1 MLIHNYV
8 HKIKLV
14 EIFIRCNNCFY
25 TESCYNRV
33 TSVMNITVIE
43 LTGFRF
49 SIDSVQSVF
58 TIID

>member
-1 MLIHNYV
+1 
-8 HKIKLV
+8 
-14 EIFIRCNNCFY
+14 
-25 TESCYNRV
+25 
-33 TSVMNITVIE
+33 MNITVIE